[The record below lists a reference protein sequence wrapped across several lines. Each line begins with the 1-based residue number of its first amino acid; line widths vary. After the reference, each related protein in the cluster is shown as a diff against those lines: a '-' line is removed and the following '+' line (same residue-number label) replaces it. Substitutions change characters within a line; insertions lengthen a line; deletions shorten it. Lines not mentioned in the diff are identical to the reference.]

1 MSYELLY
8 PLPSVKSFMNEDLK
22 VYPMKSNGEPDVTEY
37 NRLENLA
44 SKWVTYISNEDDD
57 LVSEL
62 IFWKED
68 TIYYI

>member
-8 PLPSVKSFMNEDLK
+8 PLPSVNSFMNEDLK
-22 VYPMKSNGEPDVTEY
+22 VYPAKENGEPDITKY
-37 NRLENLA
+37 NMLENLA
-44 SKWVTYISNEDDD
+44 SLWVNYISDEDDS

-68 TIYYI
+68 EIYYI